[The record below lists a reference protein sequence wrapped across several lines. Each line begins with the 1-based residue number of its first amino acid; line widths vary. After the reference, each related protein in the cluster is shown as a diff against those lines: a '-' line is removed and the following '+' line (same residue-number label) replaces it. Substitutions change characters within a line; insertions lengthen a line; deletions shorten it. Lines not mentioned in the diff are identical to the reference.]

1 MSKNIMSTNVP
12 LYDRDLSWLSFNY
25 RVLCMAKDEKV
36 PLYERIK
43 FLSIFSSNL
52 DEFFRVRMPAIAT
65 VNKLVRNNPEVA
77 GEDILSGDTLPD
89 IQKEVNRQLGEYG
102 QTLTQQLL
110 PALHAQGVHLYYNEP
125 LDTAHLAYLRE
136 YFLNRILTFLQPL
149 WLGIKKPEEVFLENN
164 QLYLV
169 VSLTEDAAPEI
180 QQYALVNIPSADLPR
195 FIELPTLDDVFYIVM
210 LDDVIREN
218 VGFLF
223 PGYTVNACYSIK
235 ITRDAET
242 DMNELASD
250 ILDQVETMIVKRELG
265 IPTRFLYDAS
275 MPLGLQKLLAGY
287 FHILP
292 EEMVEGGRYHNLKD
306 LNDLPM
312 PVKSPVLT
320 YPRQFPVHI
329 PSLEQT
335 PRLLEEVLQRD
346 ILLHAP
352 YQQYDYILRFFNE
365 AATDPAV
372 QEIYITLYR
381 IAASSRI
388 ANALI
393 SAARNGKQVTVFVEL
408 KARFDEANNI
418 RWAKKMKAAGV
429 KIIYSIP
436 GLKVH
441 AKIALVKRKRG
452 YQWDYAGLMATGNF
466 NESTARFYTDHV
478 LLTAHPGI
486 TQELELLF
494 LYLQAREQPAKYN
507 FLSFKHLLVAQ
518 FNLVDR
524 FQEMIE
530 REMEHAKAGRPAK
543 ITIKLNNLQEKDM
556 IAHLYAASQA
566 GVKIDLIVRSI
577 CCLVPEQPE
586 SRNITVRRIVDR
598 YLEHAR
604 VFIFHNNGAEEVY
617 MGSADWMN
625 RNLHRR
631 IEVCFPI
638 YDPQL
643 SAQLKE
649 IIHLQLAD
657 NTNAVILNANM
668 QNVAISPAAGEEPI
682 NAQMAI
688 ATYVQSL
695 S

>member
-1 MSKNIMSTNVP
+1 MSNKTISTNVP

-25 RVLCMAKDEKV
+25 RVLCMAKSEDV

-52 DEFFRVRMPAIAT
+52 DEFFRVRMPAVLT
-65 VNKLVRNNPEVA
+65 VNKLLHRNPDVA
-77 GEDILSGDTLPD
+77 GEDILSPDTLPA
-89 IQKEVNRQLGEYG
+89 IQQEINRQLGEFG
-102 QTLTQQLL
+102 RTLTGKLL
-110 PALHAQGVHLYYNEP
+110 PALKSYNIHLYYNEP
-125 LDTAHLAYLRE
+125 LHTLHLEPLRE
-136 YFLNRILTFLQPL
+136 YFLTKVLSFLQPL
-149 WLGIKKPEEVFLENN
+149 WLRKKKPEEVFLENN

-169 VSLTEDAAPEI
+169 VSLTEDTTPDM
-180 QQYALVNIPSADLPR
+180 QQYALVNIPSASLPR
-195 FIELPTLDDVFYIVM
+195 FIELPALDNVYYIAM

-223 PGYTVNACYSIK
+223 PGYTVTGCYSIK

-250 ILDQVETMIVKRELG
+250 ILEQVETMIQKRELG
-265 IPTRFLYDAS
+265 IPTRFLFDAT
-275 MPLGLQKLLAGY
+275 MPLALQKLLAVY

-312 PVKSPVLT
+312 PVKSPAFS
-320 YPRQFPVHI
+320 YPKQ
-329 PSLEQT
+329 PSIQVPALENVS
-335 PRLLEEVLQRD
+335 RLLDEVAKRD

-352 YQQYDYILRFFNE
+352 YQRYDYILRFFNE
-365 AATDPAV
+365 AAVDPNV

-381 IAASSRI
+381 IASSSQI

-393 SAARNGKQVTVFVEL
+393 SAAHNGKQVTVFVEL

-441 AKIALVKRKRG
+441 AKIALVKRRRG

-466 NESTARFYTDHV
+466 NETTARFYTDHV
-478 LLTAHPGI
+478 MMTAHPGI

-494 LYLQAREQPAKYN
+494 LYLQAREQPVKYK
-507 FLSFKHLLVAQ
+507 FLTFQHLLVAQ
-518 FNLVDR
+518 FNMMDR
-524 FQEMIE
+524 FKELINREIE
-530 REMEHAKAGRPAK
+530 NARTGKPAR
-543 ITIKLNNLQEKDM
+543 IIIKLNNLQEKEM
-556 IAHLYAASQA
+556 IASLYAASQE
-566 GVKIDLIVRSI
+566 GVTVDLIARSI
-577 CCLVPEQPE
+577 CCLVPDQPE
-586 SRNITVRRIVDR
+586 SSNIRVRRIVDR

-604 VFIFHNNGAEEVY
+604 VFIFHNNGNEEVY

-631 IEVCFPI
+631 IEVVFPV

-643 SAQLKE
+643 QAQLKE
-649 IIHLQLAD
+649 IIRLQLAD
-657 NTNAVILNANM
+657 NTNAVKLDAEIRNIDIA
-668 QNVAISPAAGEEPI
+668 PEEGVPRV
-682 NAQMAI
+682 NAQQAI
-688 ATYVQSL
+688 YQYIQSL
-695 S
+695 

>member
-1 MSKNIMSTNVP
+1 
-12 LYDRDLSWLSFNY
+12 
-25 RVLCMAKDEKV
+25 MAKDEKV

>member
-1 MSKNIMSTNVP
+1 
-12 LYDRDLSWLSFNY
+12 
-25 RVLCMAKDEKV
+25 MANDEEV

-52 DEFFRVRMPAIAT
+52 DEFVRVRMPAILA
-65 VNKLVRNNPEVA
+65 VNKLLHNNPTAA
-77 GEDILSGDTLPD
+77 GDDTLSPDTLPV
-89 IQKEVNRQLGEYG
+89 IQTEINRQLGEFG
-102 QTLTQQLL
+102 RTLTGQLL
-110 PALHAQGVHLYYNEP
+110 PALRSFNIHLYYNEP
-125 LDTAHLAYLRE
+125 LHTLHLEHLRE
-136 YFLNRILTFLQPL
+136 YFLTRVLSFLQPL
-149 WLGIKKPEEVFLENN
+149 WLRKKKPEEVFLENN

-169 VSLTEDAAPEI
+169 VSLTEDAAPDML
-180 QQYALVNIPSADLPR
+180 QYALVNIPSAHLPR
-195 FIELPTLDDVFYIVM
+195 FIELPPLNNDYYIAM

-223 PGYTVNACYSIK
+223 PGYTVNGSYSIK

-250 ILDQVETMIVKRELG
+250 ILEQVETMIVKRELG
-265 IPTRFLYDAS
+265 IPTRFLFDAA
-275 MPLGLQKLLAGY
+275 MPLAMQKLLAVY

-306 LNDLPM
+306 LADLPM
-312 PVKSPVLT
+312 PVKSPAFS
-320 YPRQFPVHI
+320 YPRQPAMQV
-329 PSLEQT
+329 PALDNT
-335 PRLLEEVLQRD
+335 PRLLEEVLRRD

-352 YQQYDYILRFFNE
+352 YQRYDYILRFFNE
-365 AATDPAV
+365 AAVDPTV

-381 IAASSRI
+381 IAASSQI

-393 SAARNGKQVTVFVEL
+393 SAAQNGKQVTVFVEL

-441 AKIALVKRKRG
+441 AKIALVKRRRG

-466 NESTARFYTDHV
+466 NETTARFYTDHV
-478 LLTAHPGI
+478 LMTAHPGM

-494 LYLQAREQPAKYN
+494 LYLQAREQPAKYKYLT
-507 FLSFKHLLVAQ
+507 FQHLLVAQ

-524 FQEMIE
+524 FKELIS
-530 REMEHAKAGRPAK
+530 REIEHARAGRPAK
-543 ITIKLNNLQEKDM
+543 ITIKLNNLQEKEM
-556 IAHLYAASQA
+556 IASLYAASQE
-566 GVKIDLIVRSI
+566 GVQIDLIARSI
-577 CCLVPEQPE
+577 CCLVPGLPE
-586 SRNITVRRIVDR
+586 SSNIRVRRIVDR

-604 VFIFHNNGAEEVY
+604 VFIFHNNGNEEVY

-649 IIHLQLAD
+649 IIRLQLAD
-657 NTNAVILNANM
+657 NTNAVMLDENIRN
-668 QNVAISPAAGEEPI
+668 IEIRPADGEPAV
-682 NAQMAI
+682 NAQMSI
-688 ATYVQSL
+688 HQYIQSL
-695 S
+695 

>member
-1 MSKNIMSTNVP
+1 MTNKTISTNVP

-25 RVLCMAKDEKV
+25 RVLCMAKDEQV

-52 DEFFRVRMPAIAT
+52 DEFFRVRMPAIMA
-65 VNKLVRNNPEVA
+65 VNKLLHNNPAAA
-77 GEDILSGDTLPD
+77 GDDILTQDTLPA
-89 IQKEVNRQLGEYG
+89 IQAEINKQLGEFG
-102 QTLTQQLL
+102 ATLTGQLL
-110 PALHAQGVHLYYNEP
+110 PALRGYNVHLYYNEP
-125 LDTAHLAYLRE
+125 VHTQHIETLRE
-136 YFLNRILTFLQPL
+136 FFLTKVLSFLQPL
-149 WLGIKKPEEVFLENN
+149 WLRKKKPEEVFLENN
-164 QLYLV
+164 QLYFV
-169 VSLTEDAAPEI
+169 VSLTETTKPDMLH
-180 QQYALVNIPSADLPR
+180 YALVNIPSAALPR
-195 FIELPTLDDVFYIVM
+195 FIELPPLDNTYYIAM
-210 LDDVIREN
+210 LDDVIRQN

-223 PGYTVNACYSIK
+223 PGYVVNDCYSIK

-250 ILDQVETMIVKRELG
+250 ILEQVETMIVKRELG
-265 IPTRFLYDAS
+265 IPTRFLFDAQ
-275 MPLGLQKLLAGY
+275 MPLALRKLLAVY

-306 LNDLPM
+306 LADLPM
-312 PVKSPVLT
+312 PVKSPVFS
-320 YPRQFPVHI
+320 YPKQSPVEV
-329 PSLEQT
+329 PSLEKA
-335 PRLLEEVLQRD
+335 PRLLEEVLKRD

-352 YQQYDYILRFFNE
+352 YQRYDYILRFFNE
-365 AATDPAV
+365 AAVDPAV

-381 IAASSRI
+381 IASSSQI

-393 SAARNGKQVTVFVEL
+393 SAAHNGKQVTVFVEL

-441 AKIALVKRKRG
+441 AKIALVKRRHG
-452 YQWDYAGLMATGNF
+452 FQWDYMGLMATGNF

-478 LLTAHPGI
+478 LMTSHAGM

-494 LYLQAREQPAKYN
+494 LYLQAREQPAKYKFLN
-507 FLSFKHLLVAQ
+507 FSHLLVAQ
-518 FNLVDR
+518 FNLMAR
-524 FQEMIE
+524 FKELIN
-530 REMEHAKAGRPAK
+530 REIEHARAGRPAK
-543 ITIKLNNLQEKDM
+543 ITIKLNNLQEKEM
-556 IAHLYAASQA
+556 IGYLYAASQE
-566 GVKIDLIVRSI
+566 GVEVNLIARSI
-577 CCLVPEQPE
+577 CCLVPDQPE
-586 SRNITVRRIVDR
+586 SSNVKVRRIVDR

-638 YDPQL
+638 YDQQL
-643 SAQLKE
+643 AGQLKE
-649 IIHLQLAD
+649 IIRLQLAD
-657 NTNAVILNANM
+657 NTNAVRLDENITN
-668 QNVAISPAAGEEPI
+668 IEIEPAAGEAPV
-682 NAQMAI
+682 NAQMSI
-688 ATYVQSL
+688 HQYVQSL
-695 S
+695 

>member
-1 MSKNIMSTNVP
+1 
-12 LYDRDLSWLSFNY
+12 
-25 RVLCMAKDEKV
+25 MANDEEV

-52 DEFFRVRMPAIAT
+52 DEFFRVRMPAILT
-65 VNKLVRNNPEVA
+65 VNKLLHHDPDVA
-77 GEDILSGDTLPD
+77 GADVVSQDTLPA
-89 IQKEVNRQLGEYG
+89 IQAEINRQLTVFGRILTGE
-102 QTLTQQLL
+102 LL
-110 PALHAQGVHLYYNEP
+110 PALRSNNIHLYYNEP
-125 LDTAHLAYLRE
+125 LHTLHIEYLRE
-136 YFLNRILTFLQPL
+136 YFLTRVLSFLQPL
-149 WLGIKKPEEVFLENN
+149 WLRKKKPEEVFLENN

-169 VSLTEDAAPEI
+169 ISLREDAAPDM
-180 QQYALVNIPSADLPR
+180 QHYALVNIPSASLPR
-195 FIELPTLDDVFYIVM
+195 FIELPPLENVSYIAM

-218 VGFLF
+218 IGFLF
-223 PGYTVNACYSIK
+223 PGYTVNGCYSIK

-242 DMNELASD
+242 DLNELASD
-250 ILDQVETMIVKRELG
+250 ILEQVETMIQKRELG
-265 IPTRFLYDAS
+265 IPTRFLYDAA
-275 MPLGLQKLLAGY
+275 MPLALQKLLAVY
-287 FHILP
+287 FNILP

-312 PVKSPVLT
+312 PVKSPAFT
-320 YPRQFPVHI
+320 YPKQ
-329 PSLEQT
+329 PSIQVPALDEA
-335 PRLLEEVLQRD
+335 PRLLEEVLKKD

-352 YQQYDYILRFFNE
+352 YQRYDYILRFFNE
-365 AATDPAV
+365 AAVDPAV

-381 IAASSRI
+381 IASSSQI

-441 AKIALVKRKRG
+441 AKIALVKRRIG
-452 YQWDYAGLMATGNF
+452 YHWDYMGLMATGNF
-466 NESTARFYTDHV
+466 TETTARFYTDHV
-478 LLTAHPGI
+478 LMTAHPGI

-494 LYLQAREQPAKYN
+494 LYLQAREQPDKYK
-507 FLSFKHLLVAQ
+507 FLTFRHLLVAQ
-518 FNLVDR
+518 FNLMDR
-524 FQEMIE
+524 FKELIRREIE
-530 REMEHAKAGRPAK
+530 NARAGKPAK

-556 IAHLYAASQA
+556 IASLYAASQE
-566 GVKIDLIVRSI
+566 GVEIDLIARSI

-586 SRNITVRRIVDR
+586 SSNIRVRRIVDR

-604 VFIFHNNGAEEVY
+604 VFIFHNNGNEDVY

-631 IEVCFPI
+631 IEVCFPV

-643 SAQLKE
+643 QEQLKE
-649 IIHLQLAD
+649 IIRLQLAD
-657 NTNAVILNANM
+657 NTNAVKLDADI
-668 QNVAISPAAGEEPI
+668 QNIEIVPEEGAPVV
-682 NAQMAI
+682 NAQQSI
-688 ATYVQSL
+688 YRYVQSL
-695 S
+695 